1 MTIEKLPSGSY
12 RIRQT
17 EKGKRYSLTVPFKPT
32 QKQAFELINEKIS
45 HRQSRSVV
53 FQTAA
58 EEYIRIKKDV
68 LSPSTVRGYNAYLRN
83 MPEWFTSMDIADIE
97 DYHLQ
102 KLISE
107 HSQAHSPKSVHNL
120 YGFVRAV
127 IRLFVPKTDICA
139 TLPQKVRRRDYT
151 PSRDD
156 VMRLLDYSKDTPF
169 YVPIYLATLSLRRSE
184 ICALTM
190 DDLKGDKLTVNK
202 ALVRSDNGFVLKPT
216 PKTDASNRIVTL
228 PRDLVERINEQGY
241 IYNLYPNSIDQYIR
255 RHLPKL
261 GIPNFSVHD
270 LRHFFASYAHDL
282 GYSDAQIQKMGGWS
296 TDNVMKAVYRHAMDS
311 EQASSQIAEDFSF

>member
-53 FQTAA
+53 FQIAA

-127 IRLFVPKTDICA
+127 IRLFPECGFMTWDVPTDQDCPA
-139 TLPQKVRRRDYT
+139 CGQTMFKRSGKGR
-151 PSRDD
+151 
-156 VMRLLDYSKDTPF
+156 MKPF
-169 YVPIYLATLSLRRSE
+169 
-184 ICALTM
+184 C
-190 DDLKGDKLTVNK
+190 
-202 ALVRSDNGFVLKPT
+202 
-216 PKTDASNRIVTL
+216 
-228 PRDLVERINEQGY
+228 INENCEKFLPEDKRGYYRKPAAPEEPAADGEGSGIRDQG
-241 IYNLYPNSIDQYIR
+241 SGT
-255 RHLPKL
+255 K
-261 GIPNFSVHD
+261 
-270 LRHFFASYAHDL
+270 
-282 GYSDAQIQKMGGWS
+282 K
-296 TDNVMKAVYRHAMDS
+296 KAAAKKTTAKKPAAKKTTAKKPAAKKTTAKKTPTATKRTKRG
-311 EQASSQIAEDFSF
+311 E